1 MNQTSHRSNRG
12 NASVILLSVLG
23 VFVLLGGIAGCMY
36 GYPAYTVYEQRM
48 AGEAMLAHAQSS
60 KEVAVAEAKAKME
73 SATLL
78 AQAEVERAKGV
89 AQANKI
95 IGDSLRENESYLRYL
110 WITEVANNQG
120 GKTVVYVPTE
130 TNLPLLEAARHSQSN
145 AK

>member
-1 MNQTSHRSNRG
+1 MNQTSYHSNRG
-12 NASVILLSVLG
+12 NASIILLCILAA
-23 VFVLLGGIAGCMY
+23 FLLFGGIAGCMW
-36 GYPAYTVYEQRM
+36 GYPAYGVYEQRM

-89 AQANKI
+89 AKANEI
-95 IGDSLRENESYLRYL
+95 IGQSLRDNESYLRYL

-130 TNLPLLEAARHSQSN
+130 ANLPLLEASRHSPQ

>member
-1 MNQTSHRSNRG
+1 MHISTHRSIRG
-12 NASVILLSVLG
+12 NASVILLCILG
-23 VFVLLGGIAGCMY
+23 LFILLGGIGGCMW

-89 AQANKI
+89 AAANKI
-95 IGDSLRENESYLRYL
+95 IGDSLKENESYLRYL

-130 TNLPLLEAARHSQSN
+130 TNLPLLEATRHSQPQ